1 MIKDIVL
8 YLSMIPLCLSALATV
23 IVLGIVVST
32 LGAGVILGLAYAIM
46 PAPTGL

>member
-1 MIKDIVL
+1 MIRDML
-8 YLSMIPLCLSALATV
+8 MYLSIIPLCLSALATV